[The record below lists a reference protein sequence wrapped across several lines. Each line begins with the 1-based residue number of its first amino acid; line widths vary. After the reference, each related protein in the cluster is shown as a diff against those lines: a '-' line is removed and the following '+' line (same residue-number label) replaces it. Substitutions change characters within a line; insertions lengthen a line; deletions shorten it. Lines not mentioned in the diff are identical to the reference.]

1 MSEIIKHNDL
11 LLGMIIRA
19 SSPTNGV
26 DFFTPD
32 EFQQQIG
39 ILKLPKDHRFQPHI
53 HNEIKREIFF
63 TYETLVIRK
72 GKLRVDFYDTEK
84 NYLFSDIVS
93 SGDIL
98 LLAEGG
104 HGFKVLEEIDF
115 VEVKQGPF
123 LGEKDKFKFEMLPD
137 ELVRMRSESNL

>member
-1 MSEIIKHNDL
+1 MSEIIKSKGL
-11 LLGMIIRA
+11 LLGMIIR
-19 SSPTNGV
+19 SSEGQKGV
-26 DFFTPD
+26 NFLTPD

-39 ILKLPKDHRFQPHI
+39 ILKLPKDYRFQPHI

-84 NYLFSDIVS
+84 KYLFSDIVS

-137 ELVRMRSESNL
+137 ELVRMRPESNL

>member
-11 LLGMIIRA
+11 LLGMIIRV
-19 SSPTNGV
+19 SDEKDGLN
-26 DFFTPD
+26 FFTPD

-72 GKLRVDFYDTEK
+72 GKLRVDFYDTDK
-84 NYLFSDIVS
+84 KYLFSDIVS

-123 LGEKDKFKFEMLPD
+123 LGEKDKLKFDILPD
-137 ELVRMRSESNL
+137 ELVRMRPESN

>member
-11 LLGMIIRA
+11 LLGMIIRV
-19 SSPTNGV
+19 SDEKDGLN
-26 DFFTPD
+26 FFTPD

-72 GKLRVDFYDTEK
+72 GKLRVDFYDTDK
-84 NYLFSDIVS
+84 KYLFSDIVS

-123 LGEKDKFKFEMLPD
+123 LGEKDKLKFEILPD

>member
-11 LLGMIIRA
+11 LLGMIIRV
-19 SSPTNGV
+19 SDEKDGLN
-26 DFFTPD
+26 FFTPD

-72 GKLRVDFYDTEK
+72 GKLRVDFYDTDK
-84 NYLFSDIVS
+84 KYLFSDIVS

-123 LGEKDKFKFEMLPD
+123 LGEKDKLKFDILPD